1 MPNSRLES
9 LNCMYATLLLPN
21 FQVHR
26 DIKIKAIL
34 VLAFISVARRPHH
47 SAWCIR
53 IVSTQG
59 TLQVY
64 ETPPTTYPIPTA
76 STCSRPRQS
85 SILYVSDGPRRSSL
99 SLSLPN
105 RLRPH
110 LAGAACAPTRIY
122 CVTLAISAAMVGH
135 RGSRST
141 ALHSETWVTVWRSS
155 CSSINLYSLRNGS
168 STKTQQYKH
177 KYKENVSED

>member
-1 MPNSRLES
+1 MQLCCCLISKFIEILKSKRYPS
-9 LNCMYATLLLPN
+9 LHSLASPGGRTTPHDVYGSSQPREHYRYTKPLPLPTQYQLRAPAPGLGSHQYCM
-21 FQVHR
+21 
-26 DIKIKAIL
+26 
-34 VLAFISVARRPHH
+34 LAMD
-47 SAWCIR
+47 
-53 IVSTQG
+53 QG
-59 TLQVY
+59 
-64 ETPPTTYPIPTA
+64 EA
-76 STCSRPRQS
+76 
-85 SILYVSDGPRRSSL
+85 L

-135 RGSRST
+135 RGSRGT

-155 CSSINLYSLRNGS
+155 CSSINLYSLKNGS

-177 KYKENVSED
+177 KYKENVSKD